1 MSSAATS
8 PEVTYAGAVATAVE
22 HADLLVAG
30 AARDVHRTVS
40 RRVFRA
46 VGPVAEPVRA
56 VHDAFARPAYVAVS
70 AGLRGLAR
78 GLRLVERARVL
89 PSLESGVSGRHVRS
103 AVNGLV
109 GQFLLDAGDP
119 LAVGCSVRQAGRDVP
134 LTRDA
139 LRAAH
144 PAATGRVAVLL
155 HGLCEDDETWD
166 RGPRRGRG
174 RSYADGLDA
183 AGVTPVLVRYNTG
196 RRVADS
202 GAAVAELLDRLMAA
216 WPVPVEEVSL
226 VGHSMGGLV
235 ARGALA
241 HGEATGAPWFGLV
254 HSLVCLGSPHGG
266 AVLEKSVTAG
276 VRAMRWV
283 PEAQPFARIL
293 DQRSPG
299 ILDLRHGYTLGS
311 DGDGLDLL
319 TQWGRPVETGPV
331 LPAGASVHLVAATVT
346 ASRDHPVARLVGDGM
361 VRVDSA
367 SGVRRSEAVLAGAEV
382 RHLPS
387 AGHLSLLHHPTVA
400 GWLVEWLARPGS
412 APPGGR

>member
-1 MSSAATS
+1 MAGAS

-22 HADLLVAG
+22 QADLLVAG
-30 AARDVHRTVS
+30 AARDVHRAVS

-56 VHDAFARPAYVAVS
+56 VHDALSRPAYAAVS
-70 AGLRGLAR
+70 VGLRGLAG

-89 PSLESGVSGRHVRS
+89 PSLESGVSGRQVRS

-109 GQFLLDAGDP
+109 GQSLLDAGDP
-119 LAVGCSVRQAGRDVP
+119 LAVTCSVRQAGRDVG
-134 LTRDA
+134 LTAPA
-139 LRAAH
+139 LRAAY

-166 RGPRRGRG
+166 RRARRGRG
-174 RSYADGLDA
+174 TSYPEVLDA
-183 AGVTPVLVRYNTG
+183 GGVTPVLLRYNTG

-202 GAAVAELLDRLMAA
+202 GAAVAEVLERLVAA
-216 WPVPVEEVSL
+216 WPVPVTAVSL

-235 ARGALA
+235 ARAALA
-241 HGEATGAPWFGLV
+241 HGEAGGTSWFGLV
-254 HSLVCLGSPHGG
+254 RSLVCLGSPHGG

-311 DGDGLDLL
+311 DGDGADLL
-319 TQWGRPVETGPV
+319 RQWGRPVGAGPA

-346 ASRDHPVARLVGDGM
+346 ASKDHPVARLVGDGL

-367 SGVRRSEAVLAGAEV
+367 SGVRRSESVLTGAEV

-400 GWLVEWLARPGS
+400 GWLVEWLA
-412 APPGGR
+412 PPASPPAGRR